1 MSDNEGAESPVDA
14 PEAEPEGD
22 GDTAALR
29 REAARYRRTL
39 RDTETERDALRTTV
53 QQYQRTEMERIAA
66 NHLAQPS
73 DLFLVSD
80 QAELLAE
87 DGTVDP
93 EKVTAKCSEIV
104 RERPSWAPRTPNYD
118 GGARTSAAAGPSWSQ
133 VLKTRGGRS

>member
-1 MSDNEGAESPVDA
+1 MTDEQSPESPVDA
-14 PEAEPEGD
+14 PETEPEGD

-39 RDTETERDALRTTV
+39 REAEAERDSLRTAV
-53 QQYQRTEMERIAA
+53 QHYQRAEIERIAA

-80 QAELLAE
+80 QAELLAD
-87 DGTVDP
+87 DGTPDP
-93 EKVTAKCSEIV
+93 EKIGLKCAEIV

-118 GGARTSAAAGPSWSQ
+118 GGARTSAAAGPSWSN
-133 VLKTRGGRS
+133 VLRPDGGRS